1 MDLRGRIDATL
12 LKHDVSLSAVV
23 EFAERA
29 AREGMRSVVVY
40 PFYAQ
45 RLTVIDMGIPICT
58 VVGFPHGSQL
68 KEAKVGEAKLA
79 REIGVSEIDYVIS
92 IPAVKNGLFDYLKEE
107 ADLITAAFSGT
118 VKAII
123 EVPLLS
129 ENELKST
136 LEALE
141 STDVEYVKTST
152 GLYRPVTPD
161 DVRRIKELTDKKIK
175 ASGGIRT
182 KEQAIELVSSGA
194 DVLGT
199 SKPFDI
205 L

>member
-12 LKHDVSLSAVV
+12 LRHDVLISAVV

-45 RLTVIDMGIPICT
+45 RLAATDIGIPICT

-92 IPAVKNGLFDYLKEE
+92 ISAVKNGLFDYLKEE
-107 ADLITAAFSGT
+107 ADLITAVFSGT

-136 LEALE
+136 LRALE
-141 STDVEYVKTST
+141 STDVDYVKTST
-152 GLYRPVTPD
+152 GLYRPVTSD

-182 KEQAIELVSSGA
+182 KEQAIELVRSGA

>member
-12 LKHDVSLSAVV
+12 LKHDVPLSEVV

-45 RLTVIDMGIPICT
+45 RLAALGMEIPVCT
-58 VVGFPHGSQL
+58 VVSFPHGSQL
-68 KEAKVGEAKLA
+68 KEAKEREAKLA

-107 ADLITAAFSGT
+107 ADLITAAFPRT

-152 GLYRPVTPD
+152 GLYRPVTLN
-161 DVRRIKELTDKKIK
+161 DVRRIREFTGKKIK

-182 KEQAIELVSSGA
+182 KEQAIELVRSGA

-205 L
+205 V